1 MDSIDSSMIKAM
13 LDSQE
18 RAYKSAMDILVKQMT
33 ERIDKLE
40 GKVSD
45 LTASLQF
52 TQHEVDELKSTNKE
66 HEREKKEAMSK
77 MASLVDQLNI
87 SNERFKELEGRIN
100 YQEDYSRRKN
110 LRISGIEE
118 RSGGETWEQTAATV
132 GSLLEEKLQMPGL
145 QLERA
150 HRVGIRQDSRPR
162 TIVARFNRFCD
173 REAVMRNAK
182 KLRGTNIFL
191 NDDLC
196 AASQAIKN
204 SQLPSLKEAKA
215 QGKIAYFRHTRLI
228 IKERNAEDGVADRGQ
243 RPPVEAAAK
252 NGSGTNSRAELAA
265 VAGAVG
271 GGQASAG
278 PGGAA
283 AGDVVAVEAHGAW
296 TSTPRLDG
304 SRGRS
309 PDVSGPS
316 SQLRTLRKDRKNSK
330 K

>member
-1 MDSIDSSMIKAM
+1 MDSSMIKAM

-18 RAYKSAMDILVKQMT
+18 RAYRSAMDIIVKQMT

-45 LTASLQF
+45 LTASLEF
-52 TQHEVDELKSTNKE
+52 TQHEVDELKSINKE
-66 HEREKKEAMSK
+66 HEREKKEATSK
-77 MASLVDQLNI
+77 IASLVDQLNT
-87 SNERFKELEGRIN
+87 SNERLKDQEGRIN

-132 GSLLEEKLQMPGL
+132 GSLLEDKLQLPGL

-150 HRVGIRQDSRPR
+150 HRVGTGQDSRPR
-162 TIVARFNRFCD
+162 TIVARFSRFCD

-182 KLRGTNIFL
+182 KLKGTNIFL
-191 NDDLC
+191 NDDLS

-204 SQLPSLKEAKA
+204 SQMPALKEARA
-215 QGKIAYFRHTRLI
+215 QGKIAYFRHTKLI
-228 IKERNAEDGVADRGQ
+228 IKERNAGGGVADHGR
-243 RPPVEAAAK
+243 RPPVDAAAK
-252 NGSGTNSRAELAA
+252 NGSGTNSRGELEA
-265 VAGAVG
+265 VGGAVG
-271 GGQASAG
+271 GDQASTG
-278 PGGAA
+278 PGSTAT
-283 AGDVVAVEAHGAW
+283 GDVVVAEERGAW

-316 SQLRTLRKDRKNSK
+316 SQRRTLRKDRKDSK

>member
-1 MDSIDSSMIKAM
+1 MIKTV

-40 GKVSD
+40 GKISD
-45 LTASLQF
+45 LTASLEF
-52 TQHEVDELKSTNKE
+52 TQHEVDELKSINKE
-66 HEREKKEAMSK
+66 YEREKKDAMAK
-77 MASLVDQLNI
+77 IASLTDQLHVT
-87 SNERFKELEGRIN
+87 NERFKDLEGRIN

-132 GSLLEEKLQMPGL
+132 GSLLEDKLQMPGL

-150 HRVGIRQDSRPR
+150 HRVGTRQDSRPR

-173 REAVMRNAK
+173 REAAMRNAK
-182 KLRGTNIFL
+182 KLKGTNIFF

-204 SQLPSLKEAKA
+204 SQMPSLKEARA

-228 IKERNAEDGVADRGQ
+228 IKERNAEGGVAGRGQ
-243 RPPVEAAAK
+243 CPPVDTAAK
-252 NGSGTNSRAELAA
+252 DGSGTNFRAALAA
-265 VAGAVG
+265 VDEAVG
-271 GGQASAG
+271 RGQAGAG
-278 PGGAA
+278 PGDAT
-283 AGDVVAVEAHGAW
+283 AGDVVTVEAHGAW
-296 TSTPRLDG
+296 TSTPRLGD

-309 PDVSGPS
+309 PSLSDPS
-316 SQLRTLRKDRKNSK
+316 SQRTTLRNARKESK